1 MKLAVINGG
10 KIVCWPRLPVI
21 AAKTAGISRAIS
33 QEQQM

>member
-1 MKLAVINGG
+1 MKLAMMNGE
-10 KIVCWPRLPVI
+10 KIVCWLRLPVV